1 MEIERKFL
9 VTRLPENL
17 SDYAYH
23 NIEQAYLCT
32 DPVVRIRRQDEEYYL
47 TYKGRGMMVREEYNL
62 PLTKAAYL
70 HLKEKADGNIISK
83 KRVLIPLEGNLKAE
97 LDLFYSPLPDLVI
110 AEVEFPDEE
119 SANSFQP
126 PSWFGQDVTFDSHY
140 HNSYLSTVTVKE
152 P

>member
-1 MEIERKFL
+1 
-9 VTRLPENL
+9 
-17 SDYAYH
+17 
-23 NIEQAYLCT
+23 
-32 DPVVRIRRQDEEYYL
+32 
-47 TYKGRGMMVREEYNL
+47 MVREEYNL